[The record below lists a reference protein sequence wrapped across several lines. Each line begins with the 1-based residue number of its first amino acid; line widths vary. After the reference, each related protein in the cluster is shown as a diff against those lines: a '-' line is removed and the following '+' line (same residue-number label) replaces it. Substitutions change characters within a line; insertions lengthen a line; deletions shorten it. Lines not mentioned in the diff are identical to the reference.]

1 MGEINMKRA
10 LYIGFVLGTC
20 LLTGCSINEETQT
33 KSKEESKVLADE
45 QTKEDAPLA
54 DTKLDD
60 GQASVPLQLTQK
72 QKENYHKQYEEI
84 VNRANET
91 KIGIKLGVPSIAEFE
106 REDWAEPHDYEQRV
120 QEHID
125 SFLASE
131 REALSKLTSTTTE
144 AIIGSNG
151 EMQKTAY
158 LYVSDKI
165 FSVEIS
171 AEFDTQ
177 YQAYRNGQVFSKVDQ
192 ITSQLASTSSGEWKQ
207 TFSEAKLVDNG
218 RTYSLL
224 IEGVYTLNHIATQK
238 AFTIEFSSDPLGNI
252 L

>member
-1 MGEINMKRA
+1 MSMKRA

-20 LLTGCSINEETQT
+20 LLTGCSAHEKTQT
-33 KSKEESKVLADE
+33 NIKEESKVLADE
-45 QTKEDAPLA
+45 QTKEDAPIA
-54 DTKLDD
+54 DKKLDE
-60 GQASVPLQLTQK
+60 GQTRVLLQLTQE
-72 QKENYHKQYEEI
+72 QKEDYHKQYEAI

-106 REDWAEPHDYEQRV
+106 SEDWAEPNDYEQRI

-131 REALSKLTSTTTE
+131 RETLSKLSSTTTE
-144 AIIGSNG
+144 VVTGSNG
-151 EMQKTAY
+151 EMKKTAY
-158 LYVSDKI
+158 LYVDDLI
-165 FSVEIS
+165 FSVEVS

-177 YQAYRNGQVFSKVDQ
+177 YQEHRKGQVFSKVDH

-238 AFTIEFSSDPLGNI
+238 AFTIEFSSDSLGNI

>member
-1 MGEINMKRA
+1 MKRA

-20 LLTGCSINEETQT
+20 LLTGCSAHEKTQT
-33 KSKEESKVLADE
+33 NIKEESKVLADE

-60 GQASVPLQLTQK
+60 DRASVPLQLTQE
-72 QKENYHKQYEEI
+72 QKEDYHKQYEEI
-84 VNRANET
+84 VKRANET
-91 KIGIKLGVPSIAEFE
+91 KIGIKLGVASIAEFE
-106 REDWAEPHDYEQRV
+106 NGDWVEPHDYEQRI

-131 REALSKLTSTTTE
+131 REALSKLSSTTTE

-151 EMQKTAY
+151 EMKKTAH

-165 FSVEIS
+165 FLVEVSV
-171 AEFDTQ
+171 EFDTQ
-177 YQAYRNGQVFSKVDQ
+177 YQAYRKGQVFSKVDH
-192 ITSQLASTSSGEWKQ
+192 ITSQIGSTTSSGEWKQ

-224 IEGVYTLNHIATQK
+224 IEGVYTLNNIATQK
-238 AFTIEFSSDPLGNI
+238 AFTIEFSSDSLGNI